1 MNELHEWLEAHRI
14 AYRPIDR
21 EVVEIEGFGK
31 LFLAD
36 LSGVKS
42 IFRVRGAEVEF
53 NLMERPE
60 VLLSEGI
67 EYVAF
72 PCGEAG
78 ASRHGY
84 HFRCRAAPDRR
95 CIPKGI
101 SG

>member
-36 LSGVKS
+36 LSGVES
-42 IFRVRGAEVEF
+42 IFCMRGAEVEF

-60 VLLSEGI
+60 VLLAEGI
-67 EYVAF
+67 SSLF
-72 PCGEAG
+72 NHNSHSIRTLFSNSMH
-78 ASRHGY
+78 SRKTLRHSS
-84 HFRCRAAPDRR
+84 RLMP
-95 CIPKGI
+95 
-101 SG
+101 